1 MKMIN
6 CRDTAQLVSESM
18 DRKLPW
24 RRRLQVRLH
33 LFVCDNCSRYNKQ
46 LQMFRRIFK
55 QQSEPQDDVES
66 SVLDAKIKDRL
77 RRIIEKGELPP
88 K

>member
-46 LQMFRRIFK
+46 LQIFRRIFK